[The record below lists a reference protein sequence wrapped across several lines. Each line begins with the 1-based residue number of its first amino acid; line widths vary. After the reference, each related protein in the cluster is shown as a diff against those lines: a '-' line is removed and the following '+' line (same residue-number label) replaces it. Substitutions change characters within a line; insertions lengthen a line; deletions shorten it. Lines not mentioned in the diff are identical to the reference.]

1 MGFILCDFI
10 PNEVFFG
17 RKEVKAE
24 TEVSNKLSPRGLSK
38 AQDGPADICQQGL
51 REEEQKGKRAL
62 GGTTRCQEDVLLSN
76 GVGNALARPER
87 IREVKVLKWLSA
99 SNWRST
105 TDLPWEDF
113 APERTEI
120 REQRNRS

>member
-24 TEVSNKLSPRGLSK
+24 TGDSNKLSPRGLSK
-38 AQDGPADICQQGL
+38 AQDGPADICQQNL
-51 REEEQKGKRAL
+51 REEERMCKRAL

-87 IREVKVLKWLSA
+87 IGETKVLKWVSA

-120 REQRNRS
+120 NEQRNKS

>member
-24 TEVSNKLSPRGLSK
+24 TGESNKLSPRGLRK

-51 REEEQKGKRAL
+51 REEEQRVKG
-62 GGTTRCQEDVLLSN
+62 
-76 GVGNALARPER
+76 
-87 IREVKVLKWLSA
+87 
-99 SNWRST
+99 
-105 TDLPWEDF
+105 PWEAQHGVRKMF
-113 APERTEI
+113 
-120 REQRNRS
+120 S

>member
-1 MGFILCDFI
+1 M
-10 PNEVFFG
+10 
-17 RKEVKAE
+17 
-24 TEVSNKLSPRGLSK
+24 
-38 AQDGPADICQQGL
+38 
-51 REEEQKGKRAL
+51 
-62 GGTTRCQEDVLLSN
+62 SN
-76 GVGNALARPER
+76 GAVNALARPER